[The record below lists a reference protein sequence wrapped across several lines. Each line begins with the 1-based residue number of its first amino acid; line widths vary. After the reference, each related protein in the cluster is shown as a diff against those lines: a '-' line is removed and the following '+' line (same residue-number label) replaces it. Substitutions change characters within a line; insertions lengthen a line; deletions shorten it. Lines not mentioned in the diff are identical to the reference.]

1 MKVLVL
7 SNKVPYPAKDGSTLA
22 MKSIVDALV
31 QNNAEVTLLAL
42 NTLKHWQSAERAQE
56 LKPTRLKLHCFEANT
71 NITPTGAFKNLLKKE
86 EAYHVS
92 RFFQKHLAQ
101 FLSALLK
108 KETIDIIQLEGLAM
122 AVYLPVIQEHTNT
135 PVILRAHNIEYKI
148 WERHLPYE
156 KNPLKKYYLKIQIKR
171 LKNFEHY
178 AFSKVQGAVFITE
191 VDQEKA
197 RQWGFKKPAC
207 ALPCGVNLEDYA
219 LVAQKPEF
227 DLVYLASFDWLPNQQ
242 GFEWFMHEVWPLLKS
257 QKPELTMALGG
268 RHMPEH
274 FKKFQDQGVTLFP
287 TVRDAQAFI
296 QSGKIVVVPLLAGS
310 GMRIKILE
318 SLALQMPMV
327 TTPLAAEGIQ
337 IENQKHLLL
346 AQTPQEF
353 SEAIL
358 HLVDHPQQR
367 EKIARAARS
376 QVIKQYDNLS
386 LGAQLVDFYQ
396 QF

>member
-1 MKVLVL
+1 M
-7 SNKVPYPAKDGSTLA
+7 
-22 MKSIVDALV
+22 
-31 QNNAEVTLLAL
+31 
-42 NTLKHWQSAERAQE
+42 
-56 LKPTRLKLHCFEANT
+56 
-71 NITPTGAFKNLLKKE
+71 
-86 EAYHVS
+86 
-92 RFFQKHLAQ
+92 
-101 FLSALLK
+101 
-108 KETIDIIQLEGLAM
+108 
-122 AVYLPVIQEHTNT
+122 
-135 PVILRAHNIEYKI
+135 
-148 WERHLPYE
+148 
-156 KNPLKKYYLKIQIKR
+156 
-171 LKNFEHY
+171 
-178 AFSKVQGAVFITE
+178 
-191 VDQEKA
+191 
-197 RQWGFKKPAC
+197 
-207 ALPCGVNLEDYA
+207 
-219 LVAQKPEF
+219 
-227 DLVYLASFDWLPNQQ
+227 
-242 GFEWFMHEVWPLLKS
+242 
-257 QKPELTMALGG
+257 
-268 RHMPEH
+268 
-274 FKKFQDQGVTLFP
+274 LFP